1 MIGAL
6 LDGRYQVVQELGAG
20 GFGQTFLAQDQKIPG
35 NPTCVVKQLKPL
47 YTSPEQLEFARQLF
61 QREAETLAK
70 LGSHDQIPRLLAYFT
85 EGNEFYLVQDYV
97 EGQPLEAEL
106 GTGQRWDER
115 QVMHLLQELLPVLV
129 FVHDQGVIHRD
140 LKPANVIRRRQDNKL
155 VLIDFGAIKQI
166 QGNAGAAGTA
176 MTGTR
181 IGTMGYMSPEQ
192 GRGKPQVSS
201 DLYALG
207 MMGIQ
212 GLTGKTPSQLAEDPD
227 TGELIWQNLVTVNP
241 GLAAVLT
248 QMVRYDFRD
257 RYKNAVE
264 VLQAIQPLVTIQPS
278 AGTAAPTGGY
288 GQTVAATQVVPSGN
302 YGATVAA
309 TQVSM
314 GAVPELTLEW
324 MEAGQTQ
331 RRVIRP
337 NQPSRS
343 PGVVRIGR
351 DPAQCD
357 IVLTDVTVSGLHVEV
372 LFDPQQKRFVVRNLR
387 QNNLPLVD
395 GKALADGTWS
405 LTQGTMLRLGQTD
418 LRVVSLEMQQY
429 PTGAV
434 PPVDVPPPIPSQP
447 QPVAA
452 TVNLP
457 QRSVTNRVQPAV
469 AVSPAYQ
476 LSDSAPVTSPR
487 TNRTP
492 LILGVSAA
500 VLTST
505 VAGIVIAPM
514 LKYSPVP
521 KPSPTNDITTPQSP
535 IVQVPKPSPTN
546 DITTPQ
552 SPIVQVPKPSPTND
566 ITTPQSPIVQAKA
579 AAPTLTDLVGTYK
592 YAKVYRSSVPEESYL
607 KISSSGSYEKF
618 TVEDGLTRNGELAGR
633 REYRENGSTTL
644 NGSVV
649 AFTCQIQTYN
659 GSRLDKCAISES
671 SYEVRSDGTL
681 YYIDGSYKGDA
692 AYFKQN

>member
-6 LDGRYQVVQELGAG
+6 LDGRYQVVQELGSG
-20 GFGQTFLAQDQKIPG
+20 GFGQTYLAQDQKIPG

-85 EGNEFYLVQDYV
+85 EGTEFYLVQDYV

-106 GTGQRWDER
+106 GTGQRWEER

-241 GLAAVLT
+241 GLAAVLS

-257 RYKNAVE
+257 RYKSAVE

-288 GQTVAATQVVPSGN
+288 GQTVAATQVGPSGN

-309 TQVSM
+309 TQVSG

-343 PGVVRIGR
+343 PGVMRIGR

-372 LFDPQQKRFVVRNLR
+372 LFDPQQERFVVRNLR

-395 GKALADGTWS
+395 GQALTDDTCG
-405 LTQGTMLRLGQTD
+405 LIQGTMLRLGQTD
-418 LRVVSLEMQQY
+418 LRVASLEMQQY
-429 PTGAV
+429 PTGRV
-434 PPVDVPPPIPSQP
+434 PPVDAPPPIPSQP
-447 QPVAA
+447 QPVAETVQLPPQESLSQESSSPVVSKPTPIDVDSTPAPNSTNNRALAAISGALLLAAA
-452 TVNLP
+452 TGILSIGILYFLSQTKQSEATQLMSNFNMAQHDYFQKNNTFATSL
-457 QRSVTNRVQPAV
+457 SSLTFQPADPRGFTYKIDV
-469 AVSPAYQ
+469 ANNDFSSISALARESSGFENYVGLVWSGDNSTISY
-476 LSDSAPVTSPR
+476 SIVCESSAPVPE
-487 TNRTP
+487 
-492 LILGVSAA
+492 ISA
-500 VLTST
+500 L
-505 VAGIVIAPM
+505 M
-514 LKYSPVP
+514 QLK
-521 KPSPTNDITTPQSP
+521 KGECPSGYLR
-535 IVQVPKPSPTN
+535 VK
-546 DITTPQ
+546 
-552 SPIVQVPKPSPTND
+552 
-566 ITTPQSPIVQAKA
+566 
-579 AAPTLTDLVGTYK
+579 TLEG
-592 YAKVYRSSVPEESYL
+592 
-607 KISSSGSYEKF
+607 
-618 TVEDGLTRNGELAGR
+618 
-633 REYRENGSTTL
+633 
-644 NGSVV
+644 
-649 AFTCQIQTYN
+649 
-659 GSRLDKCAISES
+659 
-671 SYEVRSDGTL
+671 
-681 YYIDGSYKGDA
+681 
-692 AYFKQN
+692 